1 MKLNSLQKEYMYKL
15 YAMCMT
21 FALSYLN
28 FSVYTSFYKTSDL
41 NFMAVFLSFSWTSS
55 LRVYVLK
62 RMLNT
67 QINERKHV

>member
-28 FSVYTSFYKTSDL
+28 FSVYTRSYKTSDL
-41 NFMAVFLSFSWTSS
+41 NFMAGFLSFS
-55 LRVYVLK
+55 
-62 RMLNT
+62 
-67 QINERKHV
+67 